1 MDSIKSH
8 IYWKEIQGRKILF
21 ADYSCVQGEELFSVM
36 KEHVRE
42 AVEFSNK
49 TNELLLTISIFK
61 GNPSPDHYGLRAYQ
75 ITMPSSNLNK
85 ISVVTGITNFQKILL
100 KVVNLNKTTPLIVCE
115 TVEEGIEYLLENSKA
130 QQKELVI

>member
-1 MDSIKSH
+1 MKRNSR
-8 IYWKEIQGRKILF
+8 QKILF
-21 ADYSCVQGEELFSVM
+21 ADYSYTQGEELFSVM

-42 AVEFSNK
+42 AVAFSNK
-49 TNELLLTISIFK
+49 TKELLLTISIFK
-61 GNPSPDHYGLRAYQ
+61 DNPSDHYGLRAYQ

-100 KVVNLNKTTPLIVCE
+100 KVVNLNKTKPLIVCE
-115 TVEEGIEYLLENSKA
+115 TVEEGIEYLLENSKV